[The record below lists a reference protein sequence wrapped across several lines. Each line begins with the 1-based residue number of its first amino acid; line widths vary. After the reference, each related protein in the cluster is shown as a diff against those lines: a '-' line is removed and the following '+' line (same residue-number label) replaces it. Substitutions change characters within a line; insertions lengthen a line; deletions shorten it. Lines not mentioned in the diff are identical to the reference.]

1 MNPKAFEQLTI
12 QQISKMIDSHIL
24 QQKKIKI
31 QLLKRLKS
39 DQPPSKKSELVEL
52 FE

>member
-24 QQKKIKI
+24 QQKKIKS
-31 QLLKRLKS
+31 QLLKRLKPY
-39 DQPPSKKSELVEL
+39 QPPSKTELKEL